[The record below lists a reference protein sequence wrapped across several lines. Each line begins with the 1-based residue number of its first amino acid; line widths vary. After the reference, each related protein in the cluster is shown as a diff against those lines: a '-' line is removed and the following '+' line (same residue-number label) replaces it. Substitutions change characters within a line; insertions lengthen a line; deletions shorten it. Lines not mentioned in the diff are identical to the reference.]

1 MFNQKFKKGSFFR
14 NFTVLMSG
22 EALAHAFNMVIN
34 IILARKLAPDSYGLY
49 ALFLTYVTLFFTF
62 STFGLRRIVIRCIA
76 RDQDSSKKYFVIS
89 LVLRFYGVI
98 LSSIG
103 FIIYNKINPV
113 FDDNYIVLM
122 ILAGVFLQSYWEGFQ
137 NVAFGMERME
147 TTSYINVG
155 MSFILLLTY
164 LCMDSSLI
172 TVKLIIGIYIINFF
186 AKDCLYLFS
195 LFKQRLIK
203 GVYRYEKSEFRL
215 LQKNMLTDSMPYYIL
230 NIFSLVSTQLP
241 ILFLNSNSSITEVS
255 YFNIANK
262 LLLPMTLFI
271 HSALVALFP
280 NQAKEFVRNQQRF
293 TTKASLMLYFISVVG
308 TISCL
313 IISLFKNEVVLLL
326 YGENYASTGNVLT
339 LQCWYMIL
347 FSMFGFIGNT
357 LGAADKQKWIASLS
371 IFYACVNA
379 PLLWYCSKNGAI
391 GLSYGYIV
399 GALLNMTYHIYY
411 LQKAMPVKIPTRT
424 FICFFGVMLSGF
436 IFSIVIPETISIFLR
451 CIIVLVIFVILFLYR
466 GRLLAILKNHE

>member
-103 FIIYNKINPV
+103 FIVYNKINPV

-271 HSALVALFP
+271 HSA
-280 NQAKEFVRNQQRF
+280 
-293 TTKASLMLYFISVVG
+293 
-308 TISCL
+308 
-313 IISLFKNEVVLLL
+313 
-326 YGENYASTGNVLT
+326 
-339 LQCWYMIL
+339 
-347 FSMFGFIGNT
+347 
-357 LGAADKQKWIASLS
+357 
-371 IFYACVNA
+371 
-379 PLLWYCSKNGAI
+379 
-391 GLSYGYIV
+391 
-399 GALLNMTYHIYY
+399 
-411 LQKAMPVKIPTRT
+411 
-424 FICFFGVMLSGF
+424 
-436 IFSIVIPETISIFLR
+436 
-451 CIIVLVIFVILFLYR
+451 
-466 GRLLAILKNHE
+466 

>member
-34 IILARKLAPDSYGLY
+34 IIIARKLAPDSYGLY

-76 RDQDSSKKYFVIS
+76 RDQKSSKKYFVIS
-89 LVLRFYGVI
+89 LILRFYGVI

-103 FIIYNKINPV
+103 FIVYNKINPV

-172 TVKLIIGIYIINFF
+172 TVKLIIVIFIINFF

-195 LFKQRLIK
+195 LFKQRLIN
-203 GVYRYEKSEFRL
+203 GVYIYEKSEFRL
-215 LQKNMLTDSMPYYIL
+215 LQKNMFTDSMPYYIL

-293 TTKASLMLYFISVVG
+293 TSKVSLMIYFISVVG
-308 TISCL
+308 TIACL
-313 IISLFKNEVVLLL
+313 VISLFKNEVVLLL
-326 YGENYASTGNVLT
+326 YGENYASAGYVLT

-357 LGAADKQKWIASLS
+357 LGAADKQKWIAGLS
-371 IFYACVNA
+371 ILYACVNA
-379 PLLWYCSKNGAI
+379 PLLWFCSKNGAI

>member
-103 FIIYNKINPV
+103 FIVYNKINPV

-172 TVKLIIGIYIINFF
+172 TVKLII
-186 AKDCLYLFS
+186 L
-195 LFKQRLIK
+195 
-203 GVYRYEKSEFRL
+203 
-215 LQKNMLTDSMPYYIL
+215 
-230 NIFSLVSTQLP
+230 
-241 ILFLNSNSSITEVS
+241 
-255 YFNIANK
+255 
-262 LLLPMTLFI
+262 
-271 HSALVALFP
+271 
-280 NQAKEFVRNQQRF
+280 
-293 TTKASLMLYFISVVG
+293 
-308 TISCL
+308 
-313 IISLFKNEVVLLL
+313 
-326 YGENYASTGNVLT
+326 
-339 LQCWYMIL
+339 
-347 FSMFGFIGNT
+347 
-357 LGAADKQKWIASLS
+357 
-371 IFYACVNA
+371 
-379 PLLWYCSKNGAI
+379 
-391 GLSYGYIV
+391 
-399 GALLNMTYHIYY
+399 
-411 LQKAMPVKIPTRT
+411 
-424 FICFFGVMLSGF
+424 
-436 IFSIVIPETISIFLR
+436 
-451 CIIVLVIFVILFLYR
+451 
-466 GRLLAILKNHE
+466 

>member
-103 FIIYNKINPV
+103 FIVYNKINPV

-293 TTKASLMLYFISVVG
+293 TTKASLMLYFISV
-308 TISCL
+308 
-313 IISLFKNEVVLLL
+313 
-326 YGENYASTGNVLT
+326 ASTGNVLT